1 MSMNREAKELYQDQ
15 VTRWRRLWAV
25 TFGALILVLGSG
37 AVTVNL
43 LLDASRVRN
52 RELSQIDQVIQE
64 ISDNQA
70 GIDELVS
77 FVRDVAE
84 TQNEEEFD
92 LTVFID
98 LLCSSEDPARQAA
111 CAALPPNLQPK
122 ETG

>member
-1 MSMNREAKELYQDQ
+1 ETEVGGQRARSHYRQAREDHQLHVPPYRPETETGRRREAPVMSMNREAKELYQDQ

-77 FVRDVAE
+77 
-84 TQNEEEFD
+84 
-92 LTVFID
+92 
-98 LLCSSEDPARQAA
+98 
-111 CAALPPNLQPK
+111 
-122 ETG
+122 